1 MSEPRM
7 KFSDKMVTYIEKPR
21 LACSRCRLIRVSI
34 GSKRNRK
41 GQRRRLFTKDEGVK
55 REGLVLSTCNSCD
68 GGGRGRAATTLHYV
82 TALLS
87 FPLPMPQKSIFRQPG
102 TKHFQ
107 LVHRSQRD
115 PLINDPDAS
124 KHVLK
129 PFERENTKKVGA
141 HKFYLISK

>member
-1 MSEPRM
+1 
-7 KFSDKMVTYIEKPR
+7 MV
-21 LACSRCRLIRVSI
+21 V
-34 GSKRNRK
+34 
-41 GQRRRLFTKDEGVK
+41 
-55 REGLVLSTCNSCD
+55 
-68 GGGRGRAATTLHYV
+68 RGRAVTAMHYV
-82 TALLS
+82 TVLLS

-102 TKHFQ
+102 AKHFQ

-129 PFERENTKKVGA
+129 RFERENTKKVGA